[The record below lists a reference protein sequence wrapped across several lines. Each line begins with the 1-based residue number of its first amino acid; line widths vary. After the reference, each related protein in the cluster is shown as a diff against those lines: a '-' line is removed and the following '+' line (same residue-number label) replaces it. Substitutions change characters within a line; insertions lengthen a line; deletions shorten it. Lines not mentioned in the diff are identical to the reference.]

1 MTREQYEKLPAEDL
15 EHFMQCP
22 RCGEMFDKRSLDEV
36 VFHIHPRGRTSIRYS
51 GSQKLKT

>member
-36 VFHIHPRGRTSIRYS
+36 VFHIHPRRRPGIRYS
-51 GSQKLKT
+51 GSEKLKR